1 MMETVAMPKVGMAE
15 EQILPKEGMCDV
27 DGDGDGTA
35 KGRHVRCGR
44 RRRRRQWKVWRRRWR
59 CRWEACATETEA
71 LPKDGVT
78 EIKKMPMD
86 GVTEAKVKTKAE
98 AETRPM
104 EAHVTETVAMGDANG
119 RRDGDEGDADGRRV
133 RRRRRCQRWAC
144 ATETKAETP
153 MEA

>member
-1 MMETVAMPKVGMAE
+1 MPKVGMAE
-15 EQILPKEGMCDV
+15 EQMLPKEGMCNV

-78 EIKKMPMD
+78 EMEKMPMD

-104 EAHVTETVAMGDANG
+104 EAHVTETVAMVDMHDGDGGDADG
-119 RRDGDEGDADGRRV
+119 RRDGDEGGGAAKGRHARRRQGRRPMDGV
-133 RRRRRCQRWAC
+133 
-144 ATETKAETP
+144 TKAKTE
-153 MEA
+153 